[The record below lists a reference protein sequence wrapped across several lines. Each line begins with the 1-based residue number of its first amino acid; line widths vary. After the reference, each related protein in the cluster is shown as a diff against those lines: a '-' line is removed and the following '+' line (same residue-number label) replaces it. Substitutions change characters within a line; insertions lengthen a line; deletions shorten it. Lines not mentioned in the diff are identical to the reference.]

1 MRSSVSE
8 PLPITQPSK
17 SPTSMAAVPTVAV
30 LSMKGGVGKT
40 TVTLGLASAAAAR
53 RMSVLVID
61 LDPQGNTTM
70 GLAVDSPAF
79 TMNDVLADARPG
91 VANDAL
97 ATSPWGESVHV
108 LAANRAL
115 EHRNQPE
122 GAYSA
127 QRLRIALGSIPNR
140 YDLVLIDCPPS
151 LGEMTRNALH
161 AATDAVIVT
170 EPSYFSLHGAEE
182 ALGAVR
188 LIQSTTNPGLRTVSI
203 VLNKARPTVAEHRH
217 RIAELQDAYG
227 TLVNPVVVPE
237 RLAIAQAEGAGIPI
251 HAWESPAGAELAK
264 LFDTLLDQY
273 LPRRPFFRWGPFS

>member
-1 MRSSVSE
+1 MT
-8 PLPITQPSK
+8 P
-17 SPTSMAAVPTVAV
+17 VPTIAV

-61 LDPQGNTTM
+61 LDPQGNATM

-91 VANDAL
+91 IATDAL
-97 ATSPWGESVHV
+97 VTSGWGSVEV
-108 LAANRAL
+108 LAADRAL

-122 GAYSA
+122 GDYSA
-127 QRLRIALGSIPNR
+127 QRLRIALGGLTSR

-161 AATDAVIVT
+161 AATDALIVT
-170 EPSYFSLHGAEE
+170 EPSYFALHGAEE
-182 ALGAVR
+182 ALAAVR
-188 LIQSTTNPGLRTVSI
+188 LVQRTTNPALRSVSI
-203 VLNKARPTVAEHRH
+203 IVNKARPSVAEHRH
-217 RIAELQDAYG
+217 RITELTDAYG
-227 TLVNPVVVPE
+227 ADVNAVMIPE

-251 HAWESPAGAELAK
+251 HGWESPAGVELAK
-264 LFDTLLDQY
+264 LFDALLDQY
-273 LPRRPFFRWGPFS
+273 VPRRPIFRWGPMS